1 MAKVL
6 VVDDS
11 LSVRKVVER
20 ALLGRQMEVV
30 CAATGSEALERI
42 ERDEPDVVVCDVLM
56 PDKDGYEICQ
66 FVKGHPRLAR
76 TPVLLMSGI
85 VNDEVRARAARV
97 QSAAVLSK
105 PFAADDLLRKLDALL
120 AVNTP
125 PPRPALAAAPAIAP
139 DALSTGARDRNG
151 HGGRGAIEAATAVPM
166 GGPTSGTPSVG
177 SASAEATAPVTG
189 SAAILKQF
197 AGIDGVQ
204 WAVLA
209 DREGFLLDVAGKGVV
224 DAEVAGALSA
234 CLTESSE
241 GLGRELGRGALHG
254 MILEYAQGMVV
265 LYSVGPS
272 ALLAIALGE
281 PSALGKVRYFA
292 KRSIPELLRAV

>member
-30 CAATGSEALERI
+30 CAATGNEALERI
-42 ERDEPDVVVCDVLM
+42 ERDEPDVIVCDVLM

-66 FVKGHPRLAR
+66 FVKHHPRLAR

-85 VNDEVRARAARV
+85 VNDEVRERAARV

-105 PFAADDLLRKLDALL
+105 PFAADDLIRKLDAVLAASAPPPPPPPVEPAVPTPARPLL
-120 AVNTP
+120 AGAPTGNRHVESGDNGSTAKLLADRSGVTP
-125 PPRPALAAAPAIAP
+125 AGSPGGEPMPALA
-139 DALSTGARDRNG
+139 S
-151 HGGRGAIEAATAVPM
+151 
-166 GGPTSGTPSVG
+166 
-177 SASAEATAPVTG
+177 SAG
-189 SAAILKQF
+189 ILKQF
-197 AGIDGVQ
+197 AAIDGVQ

-241 GLGRELGRGALHG
+241 GLGRELGRGALLG
-254 MILEYAQGMVV
+254 MILEYSQGMVV
-265 LYSVGPS
+265 LYGVGAS

-292 KRSIPELLRAV
+292 KKSIPELLQAV